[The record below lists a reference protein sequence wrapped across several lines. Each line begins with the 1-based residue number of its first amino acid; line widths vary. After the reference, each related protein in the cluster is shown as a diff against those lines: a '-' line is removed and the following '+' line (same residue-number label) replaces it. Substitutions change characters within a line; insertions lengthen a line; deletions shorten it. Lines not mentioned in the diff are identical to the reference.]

1 MQLKANCNPT
11 IPDPVL
17 LANPSAPRVP
27 LSNFLSTPTLTHPF
41 WAGETSHRL
50 PAGAALWGV
59 SPGTRCR
66 LTSGFA
72 SLAASAF
79 RVLAGPP
86 DSSRLSPPFFPLIL
100 TVSVSRQAHF
110 SRIYPGSGFP
120 LSKKGSKIFRP
131 QSWKRTKENLS
142 GPCAQISPQLFG
154 FAERSPRHSHLP
166 TVLPNL
172 CRKLYREQKEPGQV
186 AEGVALRWGK
196 VKTNFE
202 NIAL

>member
-1 MQLKANCNPT
+1 M
-11 IPDPVL
+11 
-17 LANPSAPRVP
+17 
-27 LSNFLSTPTLTHPF
+27 
-41 WAGETSHRL
+41 
-50 PAGAALWGV
+50 
-59 SPGTRCR
+59 
-66 LTSGFA
+66 
-72 SLAASAF
+72 
-79 RVLAGPP
+79 LAGPP

-196 VKTNFE
+196 VETNFE